1 MMDKV
6 KKLIE
11 DGKKVMKEIEEEGKK
26 NDGIELCVNVGFHC
40 HGCNMKGVRCG
51 AWGGGVR

>member
-1 MMDKV
+1 MDKV